1 MKGLEAIIYH
11 NGFNMA
17 AVGIIIVFTALV
29 SLSLIISQLHK
40 LIALWDNRKAV
51 AARLCGVFK
60 DSGPAGEPSAAAELF
75 DMGESAR
82 QFHILIQ
89 AMGEPFSLPELI
101 RIAESFGIK
110 HPWSTV
116 SHLIANNL
124 IIADHKGFFLWN
136 HEAHNRL
143 AKRSGR

>member
-40 LIALWDNRKAV
+40 LIVLWDNRKAV
-51 AARLCGVFK
+51 AARLRGAFRDPEPAKQPPAVA
-60 DSGPAGEPSAAAELF
+60 DSF

-82 QFHILIQ
+82 QFHTLIQ

-101 RIAESFGIK
+101 RVAASFGIK
-110 HPWSTV
+110 HSCSTV
-116 SHLIANNL
+116 SHLITSNL
-124 IIADHKGFFLWN
+124 IIPDHKGFFLWN
-136 HEAHNRL
+136 HEAYNRI
-143 AKRSGR
+143 AKRSRR